1 MMKRFANPITGEFQ
15 EVEVNDDGTVKV
27 EGNNV
32 NESLQTP
39 VENENGNLARKNG
52 PSSAAESA
60 KKPKMPRGRPITKE
74 TAKKFQLSA
83 ARAKRL
89 RKEARMKML
98 AALTTDMDLGKELL
112 KAMRG
117 QDEKYLGMIEKA
129 TRLVGLQH
137 DQSSE
142 AVAQKVDLNAK
153 TDNKF
158 SGVGPINITFTDAKP
173 KE

>member
-1 MMKRFANPITGEFQ
+1 ME
-15 EVEVNDDGTVKV
+15 D
-27 EGNNV
+27 
-32 NESLQTP
+32 
-39 VENENGNLARKNG
+39 ENGNLARKNV
-52 PSSAAESA
+52 PTSAEGTA
-60 KKPKMPRGRPITKE
+60 KKRKMPRGRPITSE

-83 ARAKRL
+83 SRAKRL

-98 AALTTDMDLGKELL
+98 AALTTDLDLGKELL
-112 KAMRG
+112 KAMKG

-142 AVAQKVDLNAK
+142 AVAQKLDLNASANVK
-153 TDNKF
+153 H
-158 SGVGPINITFTDAKP
+158 SGVGPINITFTDPKP